1 MSNLAYDK
9 LFQNGG
15 MTLGLMTPAARKP
28 AQRAD
33 VVIELAVA
41 SRAGRYGFA
50 ALWASHAAPQS
61 AAEGSHPI
69 LDDPFVWLAA
79 LGAAAPG
86 VALAAQLALPPDGLI
101 PWLDGARSLQ
111 RMSCGR
117 CVLGV
122 SGADGSDAARWRL
135 EAALADPGVERVPVL
150 HLDAPAARQPIV
162 RPLLLELDER
172 ASAAAQPS
180 RQGFRGGRIALSCEL
195 ERLAEAGVGHVLLH
209 LLRNGRPVL
218 DVIDELGTEVLP
230 RLAMGVSS

>member
-9 LFQNGG
+9 LFRSGG

-28 AQRAD
+28 GQRAD

-41 SRAGRYGFA
+41 TRADRYGFA
-50 ALWASHAAPQS
+50 ALWASQGAPQS

-79 LGAAAPG
+79 IGAAAPG
-86 VALAAQLALPPDGLI
+86 VALAAQLDLPRHGMTQ
-101 PWLDGARSLQ
+101 WLAGARSLQ

-122 SGADGSDAARWRL
+122 SGADDTAAARMQL
-135 EAALADPGVERVPVL
+135 EAALAEQGAERVPVL
-150 HLDAPAARQPIV
+150 HIDGRAERQPMV

-172 ASAAAQPS
+172 ASAPALPS
-180 RQGFRGGRIALSCEL
+180 RHGFSGGRIALAGEL
-195 ERLAEAGVGHVLLH
+195 ERLGQAGVGHVLVH

-230 RLAMGVSS
+230 RLPVWVSP